1 MSLGSPRYDGQLYYR
16 EGIRC
21 AGATDAISCAKRR
34 IISLRNTIVR
44 TGQKQNVHGLP
55 QLTMVLPQICETR
68 RAVRELVNGMFAKC
82 KWREQLTEVTKCER
96 LGCEKQSSIGTQFCQ
111 EHAMMAVG
119 LSVSASHVRNVVRE
133 NLNRNTNCDLLT
145 PDDARRWFEDPLTT
159 FGVLSED
166 EIECLDRIR
175 DSNNFYATDTEAV
188 GQLLVQAAVV
198 DSNQRVVFSGH
209 IHHDCA
215 TVQELWQLVIDVN
228 GGRLTSVESIGLRR
242 AFGSPSTQP
251 PQGYSVAWLNEQWR
265 LLKEK
270 APDLQIAEWSR
281 HPHDRVLY
289 QRNLSRAGYNPD
301 DVLPEITSWVSPMQ
315 WLQYSSPSLPGYQ
328 LGYVCA
334 IYAPSSLVFRWH
346 DALVDPHMLMDI
358 MSTRQKKVSSRQGD
372 NSKSCRS
379 HFAPF

>member
-1 MSLGSPRYDGQLYYR
+1 
-16 EGIRC
+16 
-21 AGATDAISCAKRR
+21 
-34 IISLRNTIVR
+34 
-44 TGQKQNVHGLP
+44 
-55 QLTMVLPQICETR
+55 
-68 RAVRELVNGMFAKC
+68 
-82 KWREQLTEVTKCER
+82 
-96 LGCEKQSSIGTQFCQ
+96 
-111 EHAMMAVG
+111 
-119 LSVSASHVRNVVRE
+119 
-133 NLNRNTNCDLLT
+133 
-145 PDDARRWFEDPLTT
+145 
-159 FGVLSED
+159 LSED